1 MAARARG
8 AGRKPESETG
18 PAETWDDDPA
28 RLDYIDY
35 LADMIHELQRMAE
48 QGGLVTL
55 SGILRLAH
63 TEALSCR
70 ERER

>member
-8 AGRKPESETG
+8 AGQDPEAETT
-18 PAETWDDDPA
+18 PAETSGPDPA
-28 RLDYIDY
+28 RVEYLDY